1 MPKLT
6 GASFNAVKGVVLLGD
21 PEHKAGLASNVDQT
35 GGTSTLNVNGIEAG
49 EGSIPSTWVSK
60 TLDICW
66 KVSAT
71 SVEMTWFLTSIQGRW
86 CLRHDRWLRHY

>member
-6 GASFNAVKGVVLLGD
+6 GASFTAVKGVVLLGD
-21 PEHKAGLASNVDQT
+21 PEHKSGLACNVDQT
-35 GGTSTLNVNGIEAG
+35 GGTTTLNVNGLEEA

-66 KVSAT
+66 KVSSLFFSCREAIHGWT
-71 SVEMTWFLTSIQGRW
+71 LANDTDLA
-86 CLRHDRWLRHY
+86 